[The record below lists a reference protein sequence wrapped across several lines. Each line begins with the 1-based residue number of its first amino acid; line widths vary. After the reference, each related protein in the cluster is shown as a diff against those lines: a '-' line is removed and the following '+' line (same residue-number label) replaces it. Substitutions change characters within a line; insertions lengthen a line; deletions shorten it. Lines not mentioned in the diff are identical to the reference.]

1 MESEFPDIIPPSG
14 SIHPYFSL
22 AETIP
27 QNTNMNVLDLL
38 RTNLLAPIFLAF
50 LLGWVATWVKSDLKF
65 PDGLYSGIS
74 AYLMLAIGLKGGAEL
89 SHAEPSHL
97 VGPIIATV
105 ILSVATPTIAYLAA
119 RKLFRYEKTDAAA
132 LAAHYGSVS
141 AVTFIAAIS
150 FAEAAHQAAP
160 GFMPAL
166 VAILE
171 IPAIIVGLSLGR
183 VQGEETLGQAVQKLM
198 TSKSI
203 FLLLGGLLIGALS
216 TKASLTQVQPLFG
229 DLFKGALVIFML
241 EMGMIASVRFKE
253 VSGHAGRLVGF
264 GIVVPIVNGLIGTFL
279 GLKAGLPPGGAG
291 VLGSMAA
298 SASYIAAPAA
308 VRSAMPSANPGI
320 YLPAA
325 IGITF
330 PFNLS
335 LGIPLFFEA
344 ARWMSA

>member
-1 MESEFPDIIPPSG
+1 
-14 SIHPYFSL
+14 
-22 AETIP
+22 
-27 QNTNMNVLDLL
+27 MNALELL

-50 LLGWVATWVKSDLKF
+50 LLGWVATWVRSDLKF
-65 PDGLYSGIS
+65 PDGLYSGLS

-89 SHAEPSHL
+89 NHAQPAQL
-97 VGPIIATV
+97 IGPIVATMILSIAT
-105 ILSVATPTIAYLAA
+105 PGIAYLAS
-119 RKLFRYEKTDAAA
+119 RKLFGYEKADAAA

-141 AVTFIAAIS
+141 AVTFIAATS
-150 FAEAAHQAAP
+150 FAEATHIAAP

-171 IPAIIVGLSLGR
+171 IPAIVVGLALGR
-183 VQGEETLGQAVQKLM
+183 SGNEEPLGKSLRQLV

-203 FLLLGGLLIGALS
+203 FLLLGGLIIGLLS
-216 TKASLTQVQPLFG
+216 TKASLTQIQPLFG

-241 EMGMIASVRFKE
+241 DMGLIASARFKE
-253 VSGHAGRLVGF
+253 VRGHAARLVGF
-264 GIVVPIVNGLIGTFL
+264 GVIVPMINGLVGTFL
-279 GLKAGLPPGGAG
+279 GLKAGLPVGGAG
-291 VLGSMAA
+291 VLGTMAA

-308 VRSAMPSANPGI
+308 VRSALPSANPGI

-325 IGITF
+325 IAITF

-344 ARWMSA
+344 ARWMYR

>member
-1 MESEFPDIIPPSG
+1 
-14 SIHPYFSL
+14 
-22 AETIP
+22 
-27 QNTNMNVLDLL
+27 MNAVELL

-50 LLGWVATWVKSDLKF
+50 LLGWVATWVRSDLKF
-65 PDGLYSGIS
+65 PEGLYSGLS

-89 SHAEPSHL
+89 SHADPSQL
-97 VGPIIATV
+97 IGPIIATV
-105 ILSVATPTIAYLAA
+105 TLSFATPVIAYIAA
-119 RKLFRYEKTDAAA
+119 RKLFRYDKADAAA

-141 AVTFIAAIS
+141 AVTFIAASS
-150 FAEAAHQAAP
+150 FAEAAQIAAP

-171 IPAIIVGLSLGR
+171 IPAIVVGIAMGR
-183 VQGEETLGQAVQKLM
+183 AKGQEPLDKALRQLV

-203 FLLLGGLLIGALS
+203 FLLLGGLAIGLLS
-216 TKASLTQVQPLFG
+216 TKASLTQIQPLFG

-241 EMGMIASVRFKE
+241 DMGLIASARFQEVR
-253 VSGHAGRLVGF
+253 GHAARLVGF
-264 GIVVPIVNGLIGTFL
+264 GILIPIINGLLGTFL
-279 GLKAGLPPGGAG
+279 GVKAGLPVGGAG
-291 VLGSMAA
+291 VLGAMAA

-308 VRSAMPSANPGI
+308 VRSALPAANPGI

-325 IGITF
+325 IAITF

-344 ARWMSA
+344 AKWMAR

>member
-1 MESEFPDIIPPSG
+1 MTTFE
-14 SIHPYFSL
+14 
-22 AETIP
+22 
-27 QNTNMNVLDLL
+27 LL

-50 LLGWVATWVKSDLKF
+50 LLGWVATWVNSDLKF
-65 PDGLYSGIS
+65 PDGIYAGLS

-89 SHAEPSHL
+89 SHADPSHL
-97 VGPIIATV
+97 VGPIIAT
-105 ILSVATPTIAYLAA
+105 ITLSFATPTIAFFIA
-119 RKLFRYEKTDAAA
+119 RRVFKYAKVDAAA

-141 AVTFIAAIS
+141 AVTFIAATS
-150 FAEAAHQAAP
+150 FAETANRGAP

-171 IPAIIVGLSLGR
+171 IPAIVVGLSLGR
-183 VQGEETLGQAVQKLM
+183 ANGQEPLGQAVRQLV

-203 FLLLGGLLIGALS
+203 FLLLGGILIGTLS
-216 TKASLTQVQPLFG
+216 TRASLTQVQPLFG

-241 EMGMIASVRFKE
+241 DMGIIASARFREVR
-253 VSGHAGRLVGF
+253 GHAGRLVAF
-264 GIVVPIVNGLIGTFL
+264 GIVVPILNGLLGVFL
-279 GLKAGLPPGGAG
+279 GLKAGLPVGGAG

-308 VRSAMPSANPGI
+308 VRAAMPSANPGI

-344 ARWMSA
+344 ARCLAG

>member
-1 MESEFPDIIPPSG
+1 
-14 SIHPYFSL
+14 
-22 AETIP
+22 
-27 QNTNMNVLDLL
+27 MNAIELL

-50 LLGWVATWVKSDLKF
+50 LLGWIATWVRSDLKF
-65 PDGLYSGIS
+65 PDGLYSGLS

-89 SHAEPSHL
+89 SHADPLHL
-97 VGPIIATV
+97 LGPIGATL
-105 ILSVATPTIAYLAA
+105 ILSCATPVVAFLTA
-119 RKLFRYEKTDAAA
+119 RRVFGYDKVNSAA

-141 AVTFIAAIS
+141 AVTFIAACS
-150 FAEAAHQAAP
+150 FAEAAKSPAP

-171 IPAIIVGLSLGR
+171 IPAIIVGLSLARRPGR
-183 VQGEETLGQAVQKLM
+183 EPLGSALRQLV

-203 FLLLGGLLIGALS
+203 FLLLGGLFIGALS
-216 TKASLTQVQPLFG
+216 TKASLSQVQPLFG

-241 EMGMIASVRFKE
+241 DMGMIASARFKE
-253 VSGHAGRLVGF
+253 VSGNLGQLIGF
-264 GIVVPIVNGLIGTFL
+264 GIAVPLVNGIIGTFL
-279 GLKAGLPPGGAG
+279 GLKVGLPFGGAG

-308 VRSAMPSANPGI
+308 VRSAMPKANPGI

-335 LGIPLFFEA
+335 IGIPLFFEA
-344 ARWMSA
+344 ARWMSG

>member
-1 MESEFPDIIPPSG
+1 
-14 SIHPYFSL
+14 
-22 AETIP
+22 
-27 QNTNMNVLDLL
+27 MNALELL

-50 LLGWVATWVKSDLKF
+50 LLGWVATWVRSDLKF
-65 PDGLYSGIS
+65 PDGLYSGLS

-89 SHAEPSHL
+89 SHAQPAQL
-97 VGPIIATV
+97 IGPIVATIILSIAT
-105 ILSVATPTIAYLAA
+105 PGIAYLAS
-119 RKLFRYEKTDAAA
+119 RKVFKYEKADAAA

-141 AVTFIAAIS
+141 AVTFIAATS
-150 FAEAAHQAAP
+150 FAEATHIAAP

-171 IPAIIVGLSLGR
+171 IPAIVVGLALGR
-183 VQGEETLGQAVQKLM
+183 SGNEEPLGKALRQLV

-203 FLLLGGLLIGALS
+203 FLLLGGLIIGMLS
-216 TKASLTQVQPLFG
+216 TKASLTQIQPLFG

-241 EMGMIASVRFKE
+241 DMGLIASARFKE
-253 VSGHAGRLVGF
+253 VRGHAARLIGF
-264 GIVVPIVNGLIGTFL
+264 GILVPVINGLLGTFL
-279 GLKAGLPPGGAG
+279 GLKAGLPIGGAG
-291 VLGSMAA
+291 VLGTMTA

-308 VRSAMPSANPGI
+308 VRSALPTANPGI

-325 IGITF
+325 IAITF

-344 ARWMSA
+344 ARWMNK